1 MASIFSFGN
10 ATVPYIFTI
19 NFIYKYS
26 QYSFVI
32 NVFSFPLDPSIF
44 HAMFNKAKGG
54 ETLRKQNVLQTKVW
68 IHGLKWKMKCVIDMD
83 A

>member
-1 MASIFSFGN
+1 
-10 ATVPYIFTI
+10 
-19 NFIYKYS
+19 
-26 QYSFVI
+26 
-32 NVFSFPLDPSIF
+32 
-44 HAMFNKAKGG
+44 MFNKAKGG